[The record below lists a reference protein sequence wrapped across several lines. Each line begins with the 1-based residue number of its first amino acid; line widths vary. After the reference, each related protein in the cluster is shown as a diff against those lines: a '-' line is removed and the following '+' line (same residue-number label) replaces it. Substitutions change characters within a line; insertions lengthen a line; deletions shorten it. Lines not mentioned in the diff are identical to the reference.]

1 MNGSTRVKL
10 LATLGLAAVIGLTSC
25 GAQSMSSTQD
35 DPSSKASQ
43 DAWSFT
49 DSSYQKTTTLEQA
62 PDSIVVDSYSA
73 AALWDYGVRPTGVF
87 GYGLTED
94 GGLSVG
100 NADVSQMTIIGK
112 DAEFNLEKLLSL
124 DPDVIIGYGNAE
136 GTGWTWWDE
145 KVQSEATSTAPYLP
159 IKSGGRPVQAVIE
172 DYAELAKALGGDTN
186 SASAVQ
192 DKMEFTD
199 RLSTLKEIAEQK
211 PGLKII
217 ALNGYD
223 DLYVGQK
230 TIGQL
235 ALLEDLGFEITGPTD
250 TSAWASLSWEK
261 VGDFPADVV
270 LSYSGTAEQVKD
282 HPVFSSLPAVK
293 AQQVVEWDDK
303 RPYTYG
309 SYVQWFDQ
317 LIDVLQDAKA
327 LNS

>member
-1 MNGSTRVKL
+1 MIAPTRRTL
-10 LATLGLAAVIGLTSC
+10 LTILSAASIFALTSC
-25 GAQSMSSTQD
+25 GAQNVEDASTDASPEAPQSSWT
-35 DPSSKASQ
+35 
-43 DAWSFT
+43 FT
-49 DSSYQKTTTLEQA
+49 DSFYKKTTTLEQA
-62 PDSIVVDSYSA
+62 PESIVVDSYSA

-87 GYGLTED
+87 GYGLTEE

-124 DPDVIIGYGNAE
+124 DPDVIVGYGNAE

-145 KVQSEATSTAPYLP
+145 KVQGEATATASYLP
-159 IKSGGRPVQAVIE
+159 IRSGGRSVQDVIE
-172 DYAELAKALGGDTN
+172 DYADLAKALGGDTD
-186 SASAVQ
+186 SESAVQ
-192 DKMEFTD
+192 DKTDFTD
-199 RLSTLKEIAEQK
+199 RLETLKGIAANK

-250 TSAWASLSWEK
+250 ETAWASLSWEK
-261 VGDFPADVV
+261 VGDYPADVV
-270 LSYSGTAEQVKD
+270 LSYSGTASQVQD
-282 HPVFSSLPAVK
+282 HPVFSSLPAVQ
-293 AQQVVEWDDK
+293 ADQVVEWDDK
-303 RPYTYG
+303 RPYTYA

-317 LIDVLQDAKA
+317 LIEVLQDANMVGA
-327 LNS
+327 